1 MPDWA
6 VGPVLFSDDRD
17 LHRCTSRRRHD
28 AICVLFSVVFCSK
41 VQVAW
46 SLVYYPVPYSAQT
59 NVDFNLL
66 HRLWVQPFSH
76 PRCCLFMSPSSPH
89 LLDINLMQWKKQHI
103 WPIAPSFSRSSSL
116 YLVSSLR
123 RSSLCDRLNN
133 GRLRYTPDMLILN
146 DFLTTYI
153 CECTACSTC
162 VCVCPPP
169 QCQAWVRSKEQLS
182 CVAHSIMHC
191 HFPPTD
197 RLWSHRWAAP
207 TKQPGQPIFH
217 LNVSGR

>member
-1 MPDWA
+1 MLLSNNMPDWV

-46 SLVYYPVPYSAQT
+46 SLVYYPVPQT

-123 RSSLCDRLNN
+123 LRSSLCDR
-133 GRLRYTPDMLILN
+133 RWIEPDVQFN
-146 DFLTTYI
+146 DRWTTAVFDTLQI
-153 CECTACSTC
+153 C
-162 VCVCPPP
+162 
-169 QCQAWVRSKEQLS
+169 WY
-182 CVAHSIMHC
+182 
-191 HFPPTD
+191 
-197 RLWSHRWAAP
+197 
-207 TKQPGQPIFH
+207 
-217 LNVSGR
+217 